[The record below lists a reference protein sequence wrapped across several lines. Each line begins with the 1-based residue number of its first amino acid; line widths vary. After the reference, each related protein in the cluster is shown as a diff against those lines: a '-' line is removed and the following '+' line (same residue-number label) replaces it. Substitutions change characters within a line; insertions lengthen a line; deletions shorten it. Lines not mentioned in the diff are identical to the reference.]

1 MRPTWGVVPRKLPTV
16 INVCKVRRADPKD
29 PTTASLSEFG
39 FETYLSYKNGL
50 PYPVTVSLRNGMTFE
65 VPPLNSNWR
74 NATDFTVLVKYRF
87 ARNVKIDVHRLLDD
101 VDDNASQMLIAL
113 RDAVAEARLNVV
125 NNGNECVISHHVNR
139 EAFEKNGGCVYVD
152 DLDITVS
159 MPEHA
164 LNVIHPESPEGRMLK
179 ARLEASQ
186 YGFSYRIEINDP
198 NRLYGDRF
206 INISGRVFRIR
217 ATTDETKPEGVY
229 VHSTGSV
236 DDEPLL
242 DGREHMPFESADDAL
257 GLYATAHDAKT
268 LGNLAE
274 ERKREIEELQ
284 YTHKVQ
290 FMNMEHEFK
299 RLTHDMETRM
309 VEYKRERG
317 EREMELATEVS
328 RLKLVE
334 MRLEQEAKERE
345 ARYATEKAERESRM
359 LRDKEYYERR
369 SYDRK
374 DSSEIVKWVPAMVLG
389 AGVLLSKFF

>member
-1 MRPTWGVVPRKLPTV
+1 
-16 INVCKVRRADPKD
+16 
-29 PTTASLSEFG
+29 
-39 FETYLSYKNGL
+39 
-50 PYPVTVSLRNGMTFE
+50 
-65 VPPLNSNWR
+65 
-74 NATDFTVLVKYRF
+74 
-87 ARNVKIDVHRLLDD
+87 
-101 VDDNASQMLIAL
+101 
-113 RDAVAEARLNVV
+113 
-125 NNGNECVISHHVNR
+125 
-139 EAFEKNGGCVYVD
+139 
-152 DLDITVS
+152 
-159 MPEHA
+159 
-164 LNVIHPESPEGRMLK
+164 
-179 ARLEASQ
+179 
-186 YGFSYRIEINDP
+186 
-198 NRLYGDRF
+198 
-206 INISGRVFRIR
+206 
-217 ATTDETKPEGVY
+217 
-229 VHSTGSV
+229 V

-242 DGREHMPFESADDAL
+242 DGREHMPFESADGAL